1 MNVENQP
8 TLTIS
13 EAAGLVGVERH
24 LIRNEF
30 QRVLQR
36 KRSGLRSKTPGSH
49 LDFAELL
56 YFAVI
61 RILKDEGFELLPE
74 VRRTLYEVLQK
85 DAPAS
90 AGAWRR
96 VDDLVRLEGKLPF
109 EILLDDLHRDLVQT
123 IGSYLEGKN
132 LITRDPAILGGEP
145 VFAGTRIPVRQIVD
159 LFRRGTMVDEVES
172 DYPTLEQAAIEYA
185 RIKARI
191 GDGPGRPRKPLK
203 VRRRT
208 S

>member
-1 MNVENQP
+1 MTGEVQP

-36 KRSGLRSKTPGSH
+36 KRSGPRSKTPGSH
-49 LDFAELL
+49 LDFGELL

-61 RILKDEGFELLPE
+61 RILKNEGFEVLPE
-74 VRRTLYEVLQK
+74 VRRTLYEVLQE

-90 AGAWRR
+90 VGAWRR

-109 EILLDDLHRDLVQT
+109 EIRLHDLHRDLAKT
-123 IGSYLEGKN
+123 TKTYLEGKKQ
-132 LITRDPAILGGEP
+132 ISSDATILGGEP

-159 LFRRGTMVDEVES
+159 LFRRGTTAEEIKV
-172 DYPTLEQAAIEYA
+172 DYPTLMPAAIEYA
-185 RIKARI
+185 RIKAKI

-203 VRRRT
+203 VRRRA

>member
-1 MNVENQP
+1 MNVENQT

-24 LIRNEF
+24 AIRNEF
-30 QRVLQR
+30 QRVLRQ
-36 KRSGLRSKTPGSH
+36 KRSGRRSQALGKR
-49 LDFAELL
+49 LDFGELL

-61 RILKDEGFELLPE
+61 RMLKEEGFEVFPD
-74 VRRTLYEVLQK
+74 VRRTLYEVLQEN
-85 DAPAS
+85 APAS

-96 VDDLVRLEGKLPF
+96 FDDLLRLEGKLPF
-109 EILLDDLHRDLVQT
+109 EIGLNDLRHDLVET
-123 IGSYLEGKN
+123 MSAYIKGKN
-132 LITRDPAILGGEP
+132 RITRDPAILGGEP
-145 VFAGTRIPVRQIVD
+145 VFSGTRIPVRQIVD
-159 LFRRGTMVDEVES
+159 RFRRGATIEAVES
-172 DYPTLEQAAIEYA
+172 DHPTLDRADLEYA

-203 VRRRT
+203 VRRRA